1 MASAR
6 PKGRQWRGPSCGA
19 RPRSKSLEDLQGQ
32 RPTTGKSFSRPAG
45 LGRFGDMNHQY
56 EFDALQSPGDGEQD
70 HGLVPSRSMDLNN
83 DPRFFND
90 NVLDKRLAAFT
101 ALSVVSSVMVD
112 TAASNFIPFEE
123 TKFLFDSSWDA
134 FRSCVA
140 LFGFGL
146 MCAVFLL
153 NVVATMVFGVQFY
166 YVYRLMTAGQIGFE
180 SARSFYL
187 DEQMVWWRQLSVK
200 GLIWG
205 MPLFVLS
212 VGCLL
217 ITKVHGPVVR
227 VNLVLIVGMLILF
240 LGFALFV
247 YKIARS
253 NEFLFRQKYY
263 AGSHSMGHLLL
274 DLESRGRG

>member
-1 MASAR
+1 MPSA
-6 PKGRQWRGPSCGA
+6 
-19 RPRSKSLEDLQGQ
+19 
-32 RPTTGKSFSRPAG
+32 F
-45 LGRFGDMNHQY
+45 
-56 EFDALQSPGDGEQD
+56 GDGEQEL
-70 HGLVPSRSMDLNN
+70 GLVPSRSMDLNN

-112 TAASNFIPFEE
+112 TAVSNLIPFEE
-123 TKFLFDSSWDA
+123 SKFLFDTPLDT

-140 LFGFGL
+140 LFGFAL
-146 MCAVFLL
+146 MCIVFLL
-153 NVVATMVFGVQFY
+153 NVVATVVFGVQFY
-166 YVYRLMTAGQIGFE
+166 YVYRLMTAGQVGFE

-187 DEQMVWWRQLSVK
+187 DQDMVWWRHLSVK

-205 MPLFVLS
+205 MPLFVMS

-217 ITKVHGPVVR
+217 VIKVHNRLYR
-227 VNLVLIVGMLILF
+227 VNAVLVVGMVALF
-240 LGFALFV
+240 LGFAVFV

-253 NEFLFRQKYY
+253 NEILFRAKYY
-263 AGSHSMGHLLL
+263 TGADNMDALLL